1 MSHHPYDVV
10 HLNTPSVHGKF
21 YDEQFKKALKEEQ
34 AKKPVTASDVKAA
47 REKMFDAREQLARVQ
62 AGETSV
68 YSLQE
73 LREKAADAEKHYQ
86 EVYQRG
92 GYLEHIE
99 HARKSEAEHK
109 ARFEKEQQELQAVF
123 AKEQEAQWA
132 EEASKRF
139 IEAGGTLHQ
148 FEQLREQLWQQE
160 LVQRMQSGNYTYE
173 ARMRASGQYPRI

>member
-10 HLNTPSVHGKF
+10 HLNTSSVHGAF
-21 YDEQFKKALKEEQ
+21 YDEQFQKALKEEQ
-34 AKKPVTASDVKAA
+34 AKKPVTAADVRRA

-73 LREKAADAEKHYQ
+73 LREKAADAENHYS

-92 GYLEHIE
+92 SHLEHIE
-99 HARKSEAEHK
+99 RARKSEAERD
-109 ARFEKEQQELQAVF
+109 ARFEKEQKELQAAH
-123 AKEQEAQWA
+123 AKEQETQWA

-148 FEQLREQLWQQE
+148 FEQVRAQLWQQE